1 MGIAQENTRVPGAVL
16 TPETASVSGAGRF
29 APSPSGDFH
38 LGNLRTYTLA
48 WIFARATGRRMLYRV
63 EDIDRERSHD
73 SAALDQMED
82 LASFGMDWD
91 EDPVKQ
97 SDRFPLYDDVLAW
110 LAKRGWVYE
119 CYCSRKDIREASRAP
134 HATPGMYPGTCRNLT
149 DEQRQEQRNK
159 LAAQGRPPAI
169 RFNAHAAYDAIVAD
183 GHATTNNRS
192 TDNHTTPPR
201 LWTIHEDFTTPPEHS
216 EPHYDPASKD
226 RPASTLSSVST
237 GYSGPVDDIVLRRGD
252 GNWAYNL
259 AVVVDDLTMG
269 IDQITR
275 GDDLLASAPG
285 QNFLATVLEPW
296 ATDASHK
303 TAIAPTR
310 WRYNHVPLVVTREQ
324 MKGHE
329 TTDHQLKRL
338 AKRDG
343 AVTVRELGHDTA
355 WAWVAQS
362 LGHPECASAPELL
375 DAIDIDAMSHDP
387 VVGHLSHK
395 AHRRPSF
402 RQRSSRY
409 KTELAATGEQQQ
421 ENDTGSNRPDII
433 TVVHVHDLP
442 AALSDRPMSGVKM
455 RAGTPA
461 TRGLCPVHEYGY
473 V

>member
-343 AVTVRELGHDTA
+343 AVTRYVSSATTQHGHGWHSPSATRSARRHPSCWTPSTSTRCPTTPSWDT
-355 WAWVAQS
+355 
-362 LGHPECASAPELL
+362 SAIRL
-375 DAIDIDAMSHDP
+375 IDAHHFDNGVAVTKRNS
-387 VVGHLSHK
+387 L
-395 AHRRPSF
+395 
-402 RQRSSRY
+402 
-409 KTELAATGEQQQ
+409 QQ
-421 ENDTGSNRPDII
+421 ENSSRRTTPGVTVPTLSPSFTCMIYRPHSRI
-433 TVVHVHDLP
+433 
-442 AALSDRPMSGVKM
+442 GQC
-455 RAGTPA
+455 
-461 TRGLCPVHEYGY
+461 RG
-473 V
+473 